1 MITMV
6 KLSVCIGSACHIKG
20 SHSVITTFQR
30 LIKEHELEGK
40 VELMGVFC
48 LGHCTEAVSVKIGES
63 DIYSV
68 SGATAENFF
77 NTQVL
82 PLVES

>member
-1 MITMV
+1 MV

-30 LIKEHELEGK
+30 LIKEHELEDK

-48 LGHCTEAVSVKIGES
+48 LGHCTEGSLGENRRQR
-63 DIYSV
+63 YLQRFRRH
-68 SGATAENFF
+68 GGELF